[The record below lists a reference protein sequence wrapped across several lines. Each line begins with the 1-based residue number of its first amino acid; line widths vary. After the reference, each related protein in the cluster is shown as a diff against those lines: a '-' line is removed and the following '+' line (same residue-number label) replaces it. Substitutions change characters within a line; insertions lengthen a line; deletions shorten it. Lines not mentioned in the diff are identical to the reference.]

1 MGIATPDLYVNPA
14 DRTPTDINGDGVR
27 NEADRQE
34 IIRRLDMNGDGT
46 VTVEEELAMA
56 ILSIGA
62 YDANPNNFDIPRLF
76 RLGLEVKF

>member
-1 MGIATPDLYVNPA
+1 
-14 DRTPTDINGDGVR
+14 
-27 NEADRQE
+27 
-34 IIRRLDMNGDGT
+34 
-46 VTVEEELAMA
+46 VEEELAMA